1 MTGWTRWAI
10 ALAVVALV
18 VSATTPSFAT
28 SSSAATQWLSP
39 EETAARRDALLKQMI
54 ARPND
59 LDLAFEYANL
69 SSQAGDYEG
78 ALDARADADLRAE
91 HAAAPARARRAL
103 LTGSAPMTSR
113 VTISSRRSPIRTC
126 RQMSPSRSSSIC
138 NSFRSPPIRRPSPR
152 PSSAPFAGRATPTS
166 GLARRV
172 SP

>member
-28 SSSAATQWLSP
+28 TSSAATQWLSP

-78 ALDARADADLRAE
+78 AISTLERMLIY
-91 HAAAPARARRAL
+91 APNTPRL
-103 LTGSAPMTSR
+103 QLELGVLVTGSAPMTSR